1 MTIETPTND
10 KIPTSD
16 ETPTNDENAHV
27 QKIMKNDHFSKTAAA
42 LLYAYESKANALLKC
57 K

>member
-27 QKIMKNDHFSKTAAA
+27 QKIMKNDHFSKTDAA
-42 LLYAYESKANALLKC
+42 LLYAYESKANALLK
-57 K
+57 